1 MQTKG
6 KFMKKVWPAI
16 LAAILVCVCA
26 ALLVPFRA
34 SAASESGIPDNAE
47 EAKTLANPFTGI

>member
-6 KFMKKVWPAI
+6 KFMKKVCPAI

-47 EAKTLANPFTGI
+47 EAKTLANPFTG